1 MDKYLIVNA
10 DDFGMCRA
18 ANLATFDLLKC
29 SGVTSATVMVPCGWA
44 PEACKF
50 AKENPQ
56 FAIGVHLTF
65 TSEWSRYRWAPVG
78 ISGTESLR
86 DEDGYMYH
94 DSDEFE
100 EKCELEEVEAEIH
113 AQIARAKKLGLNPSH
128 LDNHMGSLYGIETGR
143 LEILNLT
150 FDVAGEYK
158 LPFRFP
164 SKYTQAQLSN
174 PEIVGNIDPN
184 TLEFLFAQCNS
195 YAKLKGVAIPDYL
208 ITHEWDGPQSQS
220 YENFRDYM
228 FEHFKSFPNGIT
240 ETFIH
245 PSLECDE
252 LKGTS
257 SVWFRRV
264 WEHRLFADPK
274 TRQYIESLGIEMINY
289 RDLAKMKA

>member
-1 MDKYLIVNA
+1 MEKYLIINA

-18 ANLATFDLLKC
+18 ANLATFDLLKR
-29 SGVTSATVMVPCGWA
+29 GGITSATIMVPCGWA

-50 AKENPQ
+50 AQENPE

-65 TSEWSRYRWAPVG
+65 TSEWSKYRWAPVAAAN
-78 ISGTESLR
+78 TDSLR
-86 DEDGYMYH
+86 DEDGYMHH
-94 DSDEFE
+94 DSKQVE
-100 EKCELEEVEAEIH
+100 EQVDIDEVEAEIR
-113 AQIARAKKLGLNPSH
+113 AQIERAKKLGLNPSH

-143 LEILNLT
+143 FELLNLT
-150 FDVAGEYK
+150 FDIASEYN

-164 SKYTQAQLSN
+164 STYTEEQIARFG
-174 PEIVGNIDPN
+174 PKIDAKMIGM
-184 TLEFLFAQCNS
+184 LFSKFSA
-195 YAKLKGVAIPDYL
+195 YASEKSVPIPDYL
-208 ITHEWDGPQSQS
+208 ITHEWGGPQSDS

-228 FEHFKSFPNGIT
+228 FEHFKTFPDGVT

-264 WEHRLFADPK
+264 WEHRLFADPA
-274 TRQYIESLGIEMINY
+274 TRTYLEGLGMKYINY
-289 RDLAKMKA
+289 RDLAKMKK

>member
-1 MDKYLIVNA
+1 MDKYLIINA

-29 SGVTSATVMVPCGWA
+29 GGITSATVMVPCGWA

-50 AKENPQ
+50 AMENPQ
-56 FAIGVHLTF
+56 FAIGVHLTL
-65 TSEWSRYRWAPVG
+65 TSEWSRYRWSPVAA
-78 ISGTESLR
+78 SSTDSLR
-86 DEDGYMYH
+86 DKDGYMH
-94 DSDEFE
+94 HESNQVE
-100 EKCELEEVEAEIH
+100 ENVDLDEVEGEIR
-113 AQIARAKKLGLNPSH
+113 AQIERVKKLGLTPSH

-143 LEILNLT
+143 FELLSLT
-150 FDVAGEYK
+150 FDIASEYK

-164 SKYTQAQLSN
+164 SAYTDEQMAQFGSK
-174 PEIVGNIDPN
+174 IDPK
-184 TLEFLFAQCNS
+184 LLGMLFSKFSA
-195 YAKLKGVAIPDYL
+195 YAADKNVPIPDYL
-208 ITHEWDGPQSQS
+208 ITHDWSGSQSDS

-228 FEHFKSFPNGIT
+228 FEHFKTFPDGVT

-264 WEHRLFADPK
+264 WEYRLFADPK
-274 TRQYIESLGIEMINY
+274 TRQYLESLGIKLINY